1 MSGHREKKV
10 VTDKTGLQNLRMLRA
25 LYILLFTSFAAA
37 FISYPVHKM
46 HRSESN
52 KRKHLKS
59 FKSMTKLDTS
69 TVQEQ
74 RLYTAI
80 TSATLSD
87 DKKVLHFEPNH
98 HELESIYIRPSWPP
112 LYERIKLNLH
122 EHKKDHILV
131 TGTPGVGTTMFS
143 YYYMWRAITE
153 ENCTSFLF
161 QIKPRVVG
169 LHSAASVT
177 IIEDTSTHEGP
188 IGLPFLVDM
197 DAKQEPDPDAV
208 RLSAYTII
216 FSSPVNVRYK
226 QFMKHRNSVQY
237 ILEPWIAKE
246 INEAWRLVPSFSKVP
261 KKVVTAQYDI
271 YGGIP
276 RSVFCHWRNGDAP
289 MRRALGLR
297 GSEAAELPLFI
308 SDNGD
313 DEMMMLLHMRIR
325 PNTSN
330 PRSLTDFAQ
339 HAPASPSVRD
349 QLSGIAANNKLRPIG
364 STNMYN

>member
-153 ENCTSFLF
+153 EKCTSFLS
-161 QIKPRVVG
+161 QIKPRVAG

-188 IGLPFLVDM
+188 IGLPFFVDM
-197 DAKQEPDPDAV
+197 TKEEPDPDAV
-208 RLSAYTII
+208 RLFAYTII
-216 FSSPVNVRYK
+216 FSSPDK
-226 QFMKHRNSVQY
+226 QFMTHRNSVQY
-237 ILEPWIAKE
+237 ILEPWTEEE
-246 INEAWRLVPSFSKVP
+246 IYEAWRLVPSFNEVSEG
-261 KKVVTAQYDI
+261 VVGAQCDI

-276 RSVFCHWRNGDAP
+276 RSVFCHWRNGDGP

-297 GSEAAELPLFI
+297 GSEAAKLPKFI

-330 PRSLTDFAQ
+330 PQSLTDFAQ

-349 QLSGIAANNKLRPIG
+349 QLSGIAANDKLRPIG
-364 STNMYN
+364 STNVYN